1 MTAEATDQD
10 LQRANSAILTD
21 GRTEL
26 VYRKVSLRLVPFF
39 FVCWVVNYLDRVN
52 LGFAKIPFTTDL
64 LMSDAAY
71 GIGVGVFSIGYVL
84 FEVPSNL
91 LLERIG
97 ARKTMTRIMILWGL
111 ISCSMMFVQSTTQFY
126 VTRVLLGAAE
136 AGFYPGLLL
145 YLTYWFPSARRA
157 RVTSRFML
165 ALAASG
171 MIGGPVAGW
180 ILHTFNDVGGL
191 RNWQWL
197 FLLEGLPAIVLGVI
211 AYFYLTD
218 GPRDAPWLTESE
230 KRIIIENL
238 EADDALKDPTKPHRF
253 LDVVRDRRVYVIVV
267 AYLVNP
273 MLGIVLN
280 YWTPTIIHQ
289 AGVTGILQVSLLSSI
304 PFVIGAIGMLA
315 IARHS
320 DYKLERRWH
329 FFGTVSLGALGL
341 VLLPAV
347 FDHPSFAIACLSLLG
362 IAYFSAST
370 IFWTIPPTY
379 FPASAAAGGIAL
391 TSSVGQ
397 AGSLATPV
405 LLGWLQT
412 YTSSI
417 ALGLYMIA
425 ILAVAGGLLIVWGV
439 PKCALRERDA
449 RLR

>member
-1 MTAEATDQD
+1 
-10 LQRANSAILTD
+10 
-21 GRTEL
+21 
-26 VYRKVSLRLVPFF
+26 LVPFF
-39 FVCWVVNYLDRVN
+39 FVCWVINYPDRVN

-64 LMSDAAY
+64 LLSDAAY
-71 GIGVGVFSIGYVL
+71 GVGVGVFSIGYVL

-97 ARKTMTRIMILWGL
+97 ARKTMTRIMISWGL
-111 ISCSMMFVQSTTQFY
+111 ISCSMVFVHSANQFY
-126 VTRVLLGAAE
+126 IVRVLLGAAE

-165 ALAASG
+165 ALAVSG
-171 MIGGPVAGW
+171 MIGGPIAGW
-180 ILHTFNDVGGL
+180 VLHTFIDVGGM

-197 FLLEGLPAIVLGVI
+197 FLLEGLPAIALGII

-218 GPRDAPWLTESE
+218 GPRDAQWLSESE
-230 KRIIIENL
+230 KRIITDNL
-238 EADDALKDPTKPHRF
+238 KADDALKDSTKPHRF
-253 LDVVRDRRVYVIVV
+253 LEVLRDRRVYVIVV

-273 MLGIVLN
+273 MLGIILN

-289 AGVTGILQVSLLSSI
+289 AGVTDILLVSLLSSI
-304 PFVIGAIGMLA
+304 PFVVGAIGMLA

-329 FFGTVSLGALGL
+329 FFAAVSLGALGL
-341 VLLPAV
+341 VMLPAT
-347 FDHPSFAIACLSLLG
+347 FDHPSLAIACLSLLG

-379 FPASAAAGGIAL
+379 FPASSAAGGIAL

-412 YTSSI
+412 YANSI
-417 ALGLYMIA
+417 ALGLYIIA
-425 ILAVAGGLLIVWGV
+425 AIAVAGGLLIVCGV
-439 PKCALRERDA
+439 PKSALREREA
-449 RLR
+449 R

>member
-1 MTAEATDQD
+1 M
-10 LQRANSAILTD
+10 
-21 GRTEL
+21 
-26 VYRKVSLRLVPFF
+26 
-39 FVCWVVNYLDRVN
+39 VNYLDRVN
-52 LGFAKIPFTTDL
+52 LGFAKIPLTTDL
-64 LMSDAAY
+64 LISDVAY

-91 LLERIG
+91 LLQKIG

-157 RVTSRFML
+157 RVTSRFIL
-165 ALAASG
+165 ALAVSG
-171 MIGGPVAGW
+171 IIGGPIAGW
-180 ILHTFNDVGGL
+180 ILHTFADVGGL

-197 FLLEGLPAIVLGVI
+197 FLLEGGPAIVLGVI

-218 GPRDAPWLTESE
+218 GPQDAQWLTESE
-230 KRIIIENL
+230 RYIIINDL
-238 EADDALKDPTKPHRF
+238 KADDALKDASRPHRF
-253 LDVVRDRRVYVIVV
+253 LEVLRDRRVYVIIL

-280 YWTPTIIHQ
+280 YWTPTIIRQ
-289 AGVTGILQVSLLSSI
+289 TGVTDILQVSLLSSI
-304 PFVIGAIGMLA
+304 PFVIGAIGMLV

-320 DYKLERRWH
+320 DQRLERRWH
-329 FFGTVSLGALGL
+329 FFGAVSIGALGL
-341 VLLPAV
+341 VMLPAA
-347 FDHPSFAIACLSLLG
+347 FDYPSFAIGCLSLVG

-379 FPASAAAGGIAL
+379 FPSASAAAGIAL

-417 ALGLYMIA
+417 ALGLYTIA
-425 ILAVAGGLLIVWGV
+425 IVAVAGGLLIVCGV
-439 PKCALRERDA
+439 SKSALRERDT
-449 RLR
+449 RL